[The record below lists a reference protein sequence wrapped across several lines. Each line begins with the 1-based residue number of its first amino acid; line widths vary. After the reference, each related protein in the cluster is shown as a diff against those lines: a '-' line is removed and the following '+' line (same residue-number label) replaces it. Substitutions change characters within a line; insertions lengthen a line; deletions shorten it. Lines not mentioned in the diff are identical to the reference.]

1 MTATWGGDILV
12 NKLRLIFLVILL
24 IPQGIM
30 FGMAYDSL
38 LASNKYFNQIEAASL
53 ASALI
58 LAMVMPGITVEWLVG
73 KSLSRMR
80 QLCYRVKQGNY
91 RKLLCLPN
99 ESRDR
104 DGEDAILIL
113 MRDMN
118 WMARQIEIRERDLRK
133 ASDELLKSRDDMDE
147 QNKFLVSVNSE
158 LLAVQERLKERT
170 IQLENAC
177 SYMQVMAMI
186 DPLTS
191 IANRRCF
198 FETLERQ
205 FAELLCNYQP
215 ISLLII
221 DIDFFKKINDT
232 YGHPAGDKV
241 LKDLAKIIQENT
253 RHGDLAARIGGEE
266 YGVLLPD
273 TTRQEAERV
282 ANRIQIEIA
291 ANTFLLGKDRVSVT
305 VSVGLC
311 TRSELPCCFDIEKL
325 YQYADQA
332 LYYSKHNG
340 RNSVSAYDPDT
351 HAIGKVA

>member
-1 MTATWGGDILV
+1 MV
-12 NKLRLIFLVILL
+12 NKLRLIFLAVLL
-24 IPQGIM
+24 IPQGVM
-30 FGMAYDSL
+30 FGMAYHSL
-38 LASNKYFNQIEAASL
+38 LASNKYFNEIEAASV
-53 ASALI
+53 ASALMLI
-58 LAMVMPGITVEWLVG
+58 MVMPSMTVEWLVG
-73 KSLSRMR
+73 KPLSRMR

-91 RKLLCLPN
+91 GELLSLPN
-99 ESRDR
+99 ESRER

-118 WMARQIEIRERDLRK
+118 WMARQIEIRESDLRK
-133 ASDELLKSRDDMDE
+133 ASDELLQSRDAIDE
-147 QNKFLVSVNSE
+147 KNKFLVTANSE

-170 IQLENAC
+170 HQLENAC
-177 SYMQVMAMI
+177 SHMQVMAMI

-205 FAELLCNYQP
+205 FVEVVSDYRP

-241 LKDLAKIIQENT
+241 LQELAKIIQKNS

-266 YGVLLPD
+266 YGVLLPN
-273 TTRQEAERV
+273 TTGKEATRV
-282 ANRIQIEIA
+282 ANRIQMGIA
-291 ANTFLLGKDRVSVT
+291 DHKFLLGNDKVSVT

-311 TRSELPCCFDIEKL
+311 TRSELPCSLDREKL

-332 LYYSKHNG
+332 LYYSKHSG
-340 RNSVSAYDPDT
+340 RNSVSAYDPET
-351 HAIGKVA
+351 HLIGKVA